1 VDPGLDVG
9 SIVTGGS
16 SFGRQNRVEK
26 LLEPPLPESPLWM
39 SGKQRIEEALV
50 DVRRGEGTVSIGK
63 KVAIPKT
70 SDL

>member
-1 VDPGLDVG
+1 
-9 SIVTGGS
+9 
-16 SFGRQNRVEK
+16 
-26 LLEPPLPESPLWM
+26 M